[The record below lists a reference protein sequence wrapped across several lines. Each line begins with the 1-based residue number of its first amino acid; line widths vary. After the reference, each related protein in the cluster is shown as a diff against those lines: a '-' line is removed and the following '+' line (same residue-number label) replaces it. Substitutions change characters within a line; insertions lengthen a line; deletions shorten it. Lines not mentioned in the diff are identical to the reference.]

1 AKRSARL
8 AVEGIGFT
16 FMLAEIV
23 ILENVSVSNVKKS
36 HSDFMAAIDENA
48 HNGSNLVIASG
59 MSAYRKDK
67 DFAFRTVFQRADKIM
82 YARKESLKDY
92 H

>member
-1 AKRSARL
+1 
-8 AVEGIGFT
+8 
-16 FMLAEIV
+16 M
-23 ILENVSVSNVKKS
+23 KKP

-48 HNGSNLVIASG
+48 HNGSNLVFASG